1 MRIFRLTA
9 ALAALAL
16 SASSAATQ
24 QPTPPQRPDRQPSG
38 MMVPDGMA
46 ARMHMMDSL
55 NARLDTLV
63 SRMNRATGNRKVT
76 AMAEVINELVA
87 QRKAMHE
94 HMRRMMESRKGVMPM
109 RNESPAEGRTTPSP
123 HVDST
128 PADTADHT
136 KHHPPS

>member
-1 MRIFRLTA
+1 MRILRLTA
-9 ALAALAL
+9 ALAGLAL
-16 SASSAATQ
+16 SASAAAAQ
-24 QPTPPQRPDRQPSG
+24 QTTPPHRPDRQPGG
-38 MMVPDGMA
+38 MMGAEAMA
-46 ARMHMMDSL
+46 AQMRVMDSL

-63 SRMNRATGNRKVT
+63 SRMNRATGNRKVP

-94 HMRRMMESRKGVMPM
+94 HMRRMMESREGMM
-109 RNESPAEGRTTPSP
+109 RKMHGPSPEGRPAP
-123 HVDST
+123 APRADST